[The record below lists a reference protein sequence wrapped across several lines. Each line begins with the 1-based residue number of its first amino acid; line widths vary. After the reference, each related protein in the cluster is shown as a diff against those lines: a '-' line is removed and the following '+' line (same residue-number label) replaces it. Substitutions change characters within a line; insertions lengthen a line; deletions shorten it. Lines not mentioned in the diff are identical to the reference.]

1 MPGFMDGCME
11 QWRGGW
17 NVNELMPGLLDGIGW
32 ILLHCRH
39 WDVHP
44 SHSIDRKREIE
55 SYCIWSHFWCNRLL
69 TSPIVYPAVPGHV
82 CPRQMSSLNINNQF
96 LGRIKGD
103 RPREKGSG
111 GFIQIT
117 HMPRVS
123 GVDNCI
129 IGIGATC
136 QSWDC
141 DIESPTATNHVSQHP
156 CDKLLSQEHFLLY
169 SRLWLTKS

>member
-1 MPGFMDGCME
+1 MDGCME

-96 LGRIKGD
+96 LGR
-103 RPREKGSG
+103 RETDQGRREVEGLFRSRICQ
-111 GFIQIT
+111 GFQVWTI
-117 HMPRVS
+117 V
-123 GVDNCI
+123 
-129 IGIGATC
+129 IGATC

-156 CDKLLSQEHFLLY
+156 CDKLLSLEHFLLY